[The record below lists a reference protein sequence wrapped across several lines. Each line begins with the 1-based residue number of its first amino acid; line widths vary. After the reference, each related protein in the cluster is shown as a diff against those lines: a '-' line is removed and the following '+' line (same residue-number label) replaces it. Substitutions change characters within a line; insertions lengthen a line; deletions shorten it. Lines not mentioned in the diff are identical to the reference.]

1 MTLLDEIRTATRDV
15 LASGNLSDAWEYRQ
29 RTSAPTTTPA
39 TYGSWSAV
47 RALQTG
53 RRFEEQYNED
63 GQRMSRVEVCSLRIS
78 DTGPAL
84 KHGDQVRDAS
94 QVVWAVDGQ
103 ESGAAGTM
111 RFRLTREV
119 PNKQTP
125 NRNGGLV

>member
-1 MTLLDEIRTATRDV
+1 MTILDDIRTATRDV

-29 RTSAPTTTPA
+29 RTSSPTTTPA
-39 TYGSWSAV
+39 TYGAWTSV

-53 RRFEEQYNED
+53 RRYEETYDADRETMK
-63 GQRMSRVEVCSLRIS
+63 RAEVCSLRIS

-84 KHGDQVRDAS
+84 KHGDQVRDSAL
-94 QVVWAVDGQ
+94 VVWAVDAQ

-111 RFRLTREV
+111 RFRLVREI